1 MPDNKDSECDV
12 AEGDGDLFLAQ
23 NNFTLVLEGE
33 EGEAEMG
40 DPTSVDASKP
50 DDTTTEE
57 KPVTNLG
64 NTESQEHVTNSVST
78 VTGDQ
83 ESQNIAES
91 LPYVPEPIKV
101 AIAENLLDVIK
112 DTRSKEFTSE
122 VVEQSINETIGK
134 KVTRFQKAKAPL
146 TPVLEAVGEE
156 TSRPHYGTAP
166 RTRTRGQLGRSP
178 GILSAGTQQLLKT
191 DSPALLGL
199 SPRRSTRRTKESS
212 ETPRLQTE
220 ENAQEEQIPITPV
233 TPRRGRKPKL
243 SNLEK
248 TESSHS
254 DGQTLSDSTRPVTPR
269 RGLRRAKEAASEL
282 REEANEEMPL
292 AEGNI
297 TASFDSKRTK
307 GGKRSAG
314 NPETGKTDTD
324 HKVKT
329 AVSPSRSARKLKSFN
344 LQFTEDTVKDQQVQL
359 SDQLVLPVPSK
370 RGRRIKI
377 SSSEVSENSDL
388 DVSRSSLPQTEF
400 KLPVTPRRSARKAAQ
415 NLLADPESTSS
426 QEDIHSGVK
435 VEALDTP
442 KRKTRKVPH
451 ENPEKVDTHEQTPAE
466 PSEEPATPRTT
477 VRTGRRGRKRRA
489 MSEETSHGPGG
500 SPLLLEDI
508 NPSGH
513 DQTSRA
519 LTDRVT
525 RTRSSRTAIHQKL
538 SLEENEAFLFSPP
551 LTKLTKKFE
560 GRYTMFICKRG
571 HTLFFKPPKTNCE
584 DGFKYCKE
592 CKHAKEKNCQEA
604 VHLLAEVYVTAC
616 LVLVEIDYEADL
628 SHEIKFK
635 LYFL

>member
-1 MPDNKDSECDV
+1 M
-12 AEGDGDLFLAQ
+12 
-23 NNFTLVLEGE
+23 GE
-33 EGEAEMG
+33 
-40 DPTSVDASKP
+40 PTSVDASKP

-57 KPVTNLG
+57 KPVIHLG

-122 VVEQSINETIGK
+122 VVEQSIHETIGK

-156 TSRPHYGTAP
+156 TSRHHYGITP

-178 GILSAGTQQLLKT
+178 AVLSAGTQQLLKT

-199 SPRRSTRRTKESS
+199 SPRRSTRRAKEAS
-212 ETPRLQTE
+212 ETPKLQTE
-220 ENAQEEQIPITPV
+220 ENAQEEQIPVTPV
-233 TPRRGRKPKL
+233 TPRRGRRPKL

-248 TESSHS
+248 RESSHS
-254 DGQTLSDSTRPVTPR
+254 DAQTLSDSTQPVTPR
-269 RGLRRAKEAASEL
+269 RGSRRAKEAASEL
-282 REEANEEMPL
+282 QEGVNEEMPV

-297 TASFDSKRTK
+297 ITSFTSRRTK
-307 GGKRSAG
+307 GGKSSAG
-314 NPETGKTDTD
+314 NPEAGKTDTD
-324 HKVKT
+324 HKVRT
-329 AVSPSRSARKLKSFN
+329 AVSPSRNARKLKSIN

-359 SDQLVLPVPSK
+359 SDELLLPVPRK
-370 RGRRIKI
+370 RGRRRKI
-377 SSSEVSENSDL
+377 SSEVSENSDL
-388 DVSRSSLPQTEF
+388 DVSKSSLPQTEL

-415 NLLADPESTSS
+415 TPLAEPEPTSS

-435 VEALDTP
+435 VEVLDTP
-442 KRKTRKVPH
+442 KRRTRKALH
-451 ENPEKVDTHEQTPAE
+451 ENPEKVDIHEQTLAE
-466 PSEEPATPRTT
+466 PNEEPTTPRTT

-489 MSEETSHGPGG
+489 VSEDTSQGPGG

-508 NPSGH
+508 NPLGH
-513 DQTSRA
+513 GQTSRA

-525 RTRSSRTAIHQKL
+525 RTRSRRTAIQEKL
-538 SLEENEAFLFSPP
+538 SVEENEAFLFSPP

-560 GRYTMFICKRG
+560 GRFTMFMCKMG
-571 HTLFFKPPKTNCE
+571 HILFFKPQKTVRM
-584 DGFKYCKE
+584 
-592 CKHAKEKNCQEA
+592 ALSIVKNVSIQKKKR
-604 VHLLAEVYVTAC
+604 LPGGSSSF
-616 LVLVEIDYEADL
+616 DL
-628 SHEIKFK
+628 S
-635 LYFL
+635 LCDCLLSSGRNRL